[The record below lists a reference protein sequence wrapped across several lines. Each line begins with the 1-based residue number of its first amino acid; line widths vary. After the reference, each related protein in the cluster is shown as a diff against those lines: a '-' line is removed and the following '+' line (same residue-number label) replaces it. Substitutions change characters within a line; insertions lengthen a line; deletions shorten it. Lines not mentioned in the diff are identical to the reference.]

1 MTARRTVPAESWMD
15 LVPSF
20 GPVTAMAVM
29 FVIFLLTDLTAR
41 ALHVSGLPGFGFAV
55 GSAAAA
61 FCTRQRGLLTA
72 VTTPPVIFLIAV
84 ALAELIALHLDHVAF
99 SPGLLGANVFLT
111 LAAAAPW
118 LFGGLGG
125 AVLIATIR
133 GLPRSIRDLRAELLG
148 RTFRD
153 YSR

>member
-1 MTARRTVPAESWMD
+1 MD
-15 LVPSF
+15 LIPSI
-20 GPVTAMAVM
+20 GPGTAVAVM

-41 ALHVSGLPGFGFAV
+41 GLHVSGLPGFGFAA
-55 GSAAAA
+55 GSVVAAC
-61 FCTRQRGLLTA
+61 CTRQRGLLTA
-72 VTTPPVIFLIAV
+72 VTTPPVIFLTAV
-84 ALAELIALHLDHVAF
+84 ALAELITMHLNHVAF

-125 AVLIATIR
+125 ALLIATIR
-133 GLPRSIRDLRAELLG
+133 GLPRAIRDLRAELLG
-148 RTFRD
+148 RTMRD